1 MGKYRKKEGLFLAEG
16 VRCVEQILGNGIVQ
30 VDELLLEKGTTEFDF
45 LRRLDVSVYEL
56 ESEDFLSIS
65 DTENSQ
71 GVIAVCQIPF
81 KANLDEMVQTEGVIV
96 ATDAIQDPGNLG
108 TIIRTVSWFDAAGII
123 FGTGTVDSFHPKVV
137 RSTAGATGLLAYQS
151 GDLFKIIREFEDYG
165 WDIILMDGGEDSI
178 NLKEVDPERRTLI
191 VVGNEGSGISG
202 NLFSSTRKKV
212 RIDGKSEAVESLNAA
227 VATSIALYHF
237 ARE

>member
-1 MGKYRKKEGLFLAEG
+1 
-16 VRCVEQILGNGIVQ
+16 
-30 VDELLLEKGTTEFDF
+30 
-45 LRRLDVSVYEL
+45 L

-71 GVIAVCQIPF
+71 GIIAVCQIPF
-81 KANLDEMVQTEGVIV
+81 EANVDELVLSEGVII

-108 TIIRTVSWFDAAGII
+108 TMIRTASWFDASGII

-137 RSTAGATGLLAYQS
+137 RSTAGATGRLAYQS
-151 GDLFKIIREFEDYG
+151 GDLSKMINEFEEHG
-165 WDIILMDGGEDSI
+165 WDIVLMDGGEGSI
-178 NLKEVDPERRTLI
+178 NLKEVVPDRRTLI
-191 VVGNEGSGISG
+191 VVGNEGRGITG
-202 NLFSSTRKKV
+202 KLFTSTRKKV

-237 ARE
+237 AKV